1 MAETQRALL
10 AARISVDTDES
21 TSIPRQLEHLH
32 RWAQGLGHDVAGVVE
47 DRSVSGSV
55 DLPERPSMGPWLT
68 EEGREKWDVLAVTTQ
83 DRLSR
88 DDLHFMAFV
97 KNVLDWGKTLV
108 VLDDPSF
115 DISTETGRLIA
126 YAKATQAAAELR
138 KIRQRVSDARDYL
151 RRNGLFAGGHTPF
164 GYLYENSP
172 DGKHYVL
179 VPEAKY
185 AKVLKEI
192 SERVRTGVSTNQIAR
207 ELNASGLLT
216 WRDYL
221 RELRGK
227 DAKRRHGTALTKPKG
242 TNWSPNVVRNILK
255 NPSCAGF
262 LAYKGEPFEDDQGNL
277 VMASEYPILT
287 HAEWQATVTAIE
299 SRGQSNIRRTNETS
313 LLTGIARCG
322 NCGERIFCHRL
333 KKTLATGEV
342 KVYRHYSCMARSK
355 GMPCSNPARIPEDL
369 LNEIFENALLSR
381 LGELP
386 EVVKVTEPGEDH
398 TAELNQVTARLLR
411 LERDYENGRYDEPEK
426 EESYWRMHG
435 NLTKKQKDLKA
446 KPVRAAVTRYV
457 PTGLKWAQKWG
468 GMNTDARRDY
478 LTNRDVQVYVWKQAI
493 PKLAHGAVIS
503 LGDLKQLATAA
514 SLESDALV
522 GWQLS
527 GWNVPDHWTN
537 PELRDFPSG
546 LADTSVV
553 PEVIDQLHKKLLSAP
568 ESA

>member
-10 AARISVDTDES
+10 AARISVETDES

-32 RWAQGLGHDVAGVVE
+32 RWAQGLGYPVAGVVE

-68 EEGREKWDVLAVTTQ
+68 EEGRKKWDVLAVTTQ

-97 KNVLDWGKTLV
+97 KNVLDWGKTLI

-138 KIRQRVSDARDYL
+138 KIRQRVTDARDYL

-164 GYLYENSP
+164 GYLYEDSP

-185 AKVLKEI
+185 AKLLKEI
-192 SERVRTGVSTNQIAR
+192 SERVRAGVSTNQITR
-207 ELNASGLLT
+207 ELNAAGTLT

-227 DAKRRHGTALTKPKG
+227 DPKRRHGKALTEPKG
-242 TNWSPNVVRNILK
+242 TKWSASVVRNVLRH
-255 NPSCAGF
+255 PSCAGF
-262 LAYKGEPFEDDQGNL
+262 LAYEGEPFEDDQGNL
-277 VMASEYPILT
+277 VMATEYPILT
-287 HAEWQATVTAIE
+287 HAEWQATVAAIE
-299 SRGQSNIRRTNETS
+299 SRAQSRIRRTHEAS

-322 NCGERIFCHRL
+322 NCGARIFCHRL
-333 KKTLATGEV
+333 RKTLATGEV
-342 KVYRHYSCMARSK
+342 KIYRHYSCMARSK
-355 GMPCSNPARIPEDL
+355 GMLCSKPARMPEESLNQHFEEVL
-369 LNEIFENALLSR
+369 LDH

-386 EVVKVTEPGEDH
+386 EVVKVVEPGEDH
-398 TAELNQVTARLLR
+398 TAELDQVTARLLR
-411 LERDYENGRYDEPEK
+411 LEKDYENGRYDEPEK

-435 NLTKKQKDLKA
+435 NLTSKQKELKA
-446 KPVRAAVTRYV
+446 KPVRPAVTRYI
-457 PTGLKWAQKWG
+457 PTGLTWAQKWG

-478 LTNRDVQVYVWKQAI
+478 LTDKDVQVYVWKS
-493 PKLAHGAVIS
+493 AVLTTSPGVLIWF
-503 LGDLKQLATAA
+503 GDLKQLAIAA
-514 SLESDALV
+514 GLEFGDL
-522 GWQLS
+522 GDWLLS
-527 GWNVPDHWTN
+527 GWNVPAHWAQ
-537 PELRDFPSG
+537 PDLRDFPHPFE
-546 LADTSVV
+546 DMSVV
-553 PEVIDQLHKKLLSAP
+553 PEVVDQLHKKIAKAAVSP
-568 ESA
+568 

>member
-21 TSIPRQLEHLH
+21 TSIPRQLEKLH
-32 RWAQGLGHDVAGVVE
+32 TWAQGLGHDVAGVVE

-115 DISTETGRLIA
+115 DIATETGRLIA

-138 KIRQRVSDARDYL
+138 KIRQRVADARDYL

-164 GYLYENSP
+164 GYIYADSP
-172 DGKHYVL
+172 NGRHYVL
-179 VPEAKY
+179 VPEARY
-185 AKVLKEI
+185 AKLLKEI
-192 SERVRTGVSTNQIAR
+192 SERVRAGVSTNQVAR
-207 ELNASGLLT
+207 ELNAKGVLT

-227 DAKRRHGTALTKPKG
+227 DSRRRNGTALTEPKG
-242 TNWSPNVVRNILK
+242 TNWSPQVVQRILK
-255 NPSCAGF
+255 HPSCAGF
-262 LAYKGEPFEDDQGNL
+262 LAYKGEPYEDDQGNL
-277 VMASEYPILT
+277 VMATEYPILT
-287 HAEWQATVTAIE
+287 NAEWQATVAAIK
-299 SRGQSNIRRTNETS
+299 SRGVSDIQRTNQAS
-313 LLTGIARCG
+313 LLTGVARCG
-322 NCGERIFCHRL
+322 ECGARMFCHRL

-342 KVYRHYSCMARSK
+342 KTYRHYSCTARSK
-355 GMPCSNPARIPEDL
+355 GMPCAAPARIPEDL
-369 LNEIFENALLSR
+369 LNDVFEEALLSR

-398 TAELNQVTARLLR
+398 TAELDQVTARLLR
-411 LERDYENGRYDEPEK
+411 LEKDYENGRYDEPEK

-435 NLTKKQKDLKA
+435 NLTRKQKELKA
-446 KPVRAAVTRYV
+446 KPVRPAVTRYV
-457 PTGLKWAQKWG
+457 ETGLIWAQKWG
-468 GMNTDARRDY
+468 GMRTEQRRDY
-478 LTNRDVQVYVWKQAI
+478 LTGRDVRIYVWKQAI
-493 PKLAHGAVIS
+493 PNVAHGVVVS
-503 LGDLKQLATAA
+503 LGDLKQLAHAAGLDAA
-514 SLESDALV
+514 SVE
-522 GWQLS
+522 GWQMA
-527 GWNVPDHWTN
+527 GWNVPAHWTN
-537 PELRDFPSG
+537 PELREFI
-546 LADTSVV
+546 TEEV
-553 PEVIDQLHKKLLSAP
+553 PEVLKVQ
-568 ESA
+568 

>member
-21 TSIPRQLEHLH
+21 TSIPRQLEKLH
-32 RWAQGLGHDVAGVVE
+32 TWAQGLGHEVAGVVE

-68 EEGREKWDVLAVTTQ
+68 EEGREQWDVLAVTTQ

-126 YAKATQAAAELR
+126 YAKATQAAGELR
-138 KIRQRVSDARDYL
+138 KIRQRVADARDYL
-151 RRNGLFAGGHTPF
+151 RRNGLFAGGLTPF
-164 GYLYENSP
+164 GYVYEDSE

-185 AKVLKEI
+185 AKILKEI
-192 SERVRTGVSTNQIAR
+192 SERVRSGVSTNQIAR
-207 ELNASGLLT
+207 ELNAAGTLT

-227 DAKRRHGTALTKPKG
+227 DAKRRNGKALTEPKG
-242 TNWSPNVVRNILK
+242 TNWSPQVVQRILK
-255 NPSCAGF
+255 HPACAGF
-262 LAYKGEPFEDDQGNL
+262 LAYKGEPYEDDEGNP
-277 VMASEYPILT
+277 VMATEYPILSN
-287 HAEWQATVTAIE
+287 AEWQATVAAIK
-299 SRGQSNIRRTNETS
+299 SRGVSDIRRTNQAS
-313 LLTGIARCG
+313 LLTGVARCG
-322 NCGERIFCHRL
+322 SCGSRMFCHRL

-342 KVYRHYSCMARSK
+342 KVYRHYSCTARSK
-355 GMPCSNPARIPEDL
+355 GMPCSSPARIPEDL
-369 LNEIFENALLSR
+369 LNEVFEEALLSR

-398 TAELNQVTARLLR
+398 TAELDQVTARLLR
-411 LERDYENGRYDEPEK
+411 LEKDYENGRYDDPEK
-426 EESYWRMHG
+426 EESYWRTLG
-435 NLTKKQKDLKA
+435 NLTRKAKELKA
-446 KPVRAAVTRYV
+446 KPVRPAVTRYV
-457 PTGLKWAQKWG
+457 ETGLTWAQKWG

-478 LTNRDVQVYVWKQAI
+478 LTGRDVRVYVWKQAI
-493 PKLAHGAVIS
+493 NGLGHGAVVS
-503 LGDLKQLATAA
+503 LGDLKQLAQAAGLDAA
-514 SLESDALV
+514 SIE
-522 GWQLS
+522 GWQMT
-527 GWNVPDHWTN
+527 GWNVPAHWTD
-537 PELRDFPSG
+537 PDVREFI
-546 LADTSVV
+546 TEKV
-553 PEVIDQLHKKLLSAP
+553 PEVLKAQ
-568 ESA
+568 

>member
-21 TSIPRQLEHLH
+21 TSIPRQLEKLH
-32 RWAQGLGHDVAGVVE
+32 TWAQGLGHEVAGVVE

-126 YAKATQAAAELR
+126 YAKATQAAGELR
-138 KIRQRVSDARDYL
+138 KIRQRVADARDYL

-164 GYLYENSP
+164 GYIYADSP

-185 AKVLKEI
+185 AKLLKEI
-192 SERVRTGVSTNQIAR
+192 SERVRAGVSTNQVAR
-207 ELNASGLLT
+207 ELNAKGVLT

-227 DAKRRHGTALTKPKG
+227 DPRRRNGTALTNPKG
-242 TNWSPNVVRNILK
+242 TNWSPQVVQRILK
-255 NPSCAGF
+255 HPSCAGF
-262 LAYKGEPFEDDQGNL
+262 LAYKGEPYEDDEGNP
-277 VMASEYPILT
+277 VMATEYPILT
-287 HAEWQATVTAIE
+287 NAEWQATVVAIK
-299 SRGQSNIRRTNETS
+299 SRGVSDIRRTNQAS
-313 LLTGIARCG
+313 LLTGVARCG
-322 NCGERIFCHRL
+322 ECGARMFCHRL

-342 KVYRHYSCMARSK
+342 KTYRHYSCTSRSK
-355 GMPCSNPARIPEDL
+355 GMPCAAPARIPEDL
-369 LNEIFENALLSR
+369 LNEVFEEVLLSR

-398 TAELNQVTARLLR
+398 TAELDQVTARLLR
-411 LERDYENGRYDEPEK
+411 LEKDYENGRYDEPEK

-435 NLTKKQKDLKA
+435 NLTRKQKELKA
-446 KPVRAAVTRYV
+446 KPVRPSITRFV
-457 PTGLKWAQKWG
+457 ETGLTWAQKWG
-468 GMNTDARRDY
+468 GMRTEQRRDY
-478 LTNRDVQVYVWKQAI
+478 LTGRDVRVYVWKQAI
-493 PKLAHGAVIS
+493 PRLAHGVVVS
-503 LGDLKQLATAA
+503 LGDLKQLALAAGLDAA
-514 SLESDALV
+514 SVE
-522 GWQLS
+522 GWQMT
-527 GWNVPDHWTN
+527 GWNVPAHWTN
-537 PELRDFPSG
+537 PELKEFI
-546 LADTSVV
+546 TEEV
-553 PEVIDQLHKKLLSAP
+553 PDVLKTQ
-568 ESA
+568 

>member
-32 RWAQGLGHDVAGVVE
+32 TWAQGLSHPVAGVVE

-151 RRNGLFAGGHTPF
+151 RRNGLYAGGITPF
-164 GYLYENSP
+164 GYVYADSP

-179 VPEAKY
+179 VPETKY

-192 SERVRTGVSTNQIAR
+192 SERVRAGVSTNQIAR
-207 ELNASGLLT
+207 ELNAKGVLT
-216 WRDYL
+216 WRDHL
-221 RELRGK
+221 RVLRGK
-227 DAKRRHGTALTKPKG
+227 DPKRRNGNALTEPKG
-242 TNWSPNVVRNILK
+242 TKWTPRVVQNILYH
-255 NPSCAGF
+255 PACAGF
-262 LAYKGEPFEDDQGNL
+262 LAYKGEPYENDQGNL
-277 VMASEYPILT
+277 VMATEYPILT
-287 HAEWQATVTAIE
+287 NAEWQATVEAVK
-299 SRGQSNIRRTNETS
+299 SRGVSHVRRTNQAS

-322 NCGERIFCHRL
+322 ACGARMFCHRL

-342 KVYRHYSCMARSK
+342 KVYRHYSCTSRSK
-355 GMPCSNPARIPEDL
+355 AMPCASSARIPEDT
-369 LNEIFENALLSR
+369 LNEIFEGVLLDK
-381 LGELP
+381 LGSLP
-386 EVVKVTEPGEDH
+386 EVVQVTEPGEDH
-398 TAELNQVTARLLR
+398 TAALDQVTARLLR
-411 LERDYENGRYDEPEK
+411 LEKDYENGRYDDPEK

-435 NLTKKQKDLKA
+435 NLTRKTKELKA
-446 KPVRAAVTRYV
+446 KPVRPAVTRYV
-457 PTGLKWAQKWG
+457 ETGLTWAQKWG
-468 GMNTDARRDY
+468 GMRTEERRDY
-478 LTNRDVQVYVWKQAI
+478 LTGRDVRVYVWKSAL
-493 PKLAHGAVIS
+493 PNASHGVVVFF
-503 LGDLKQLATAA
+503 GDLKELALAAGLEAGSMEGFLAT
-514 SLESDALV
+514 
-522 GWQLS
+522 
-527 GWNVPDHWTN
+527 GWNVPAHWID

-546 LADTSVV
+546 IADTSDT
-553 PEVIDQLHKKLLSAP
+553 PEILRQLLPA
-568 ESA
+568 

>member
-1 MAETQRALL
+1 MAETHKALL

-21 TSIPRQLEHLH
+21 TSIPRQLEKLH
-32 RWAQGLGHDVAGVVE
+32 TWAQGLGHDVAGVVE

-115 DISTETGRLIA
+115 DIATETGRLIA

-138 KIRQRVSDARDYL
+138 KIRQRVADARDYL

-164 GYLYENSP
+164 GYIYADSP
-172 DGKHYVL
+172 DGRHYVL

-185 AKVLKEI
+185 AKLLKEI
-192 SERVRTGVSTNQIAR
+192 SERVRAGVSTNQVAR
-207 ELNASGLLT
+207 ELNAKGVLT

-227 DAKRRHGTALTKPKG
+227 DPRRRNGTALTEPKG
-242 TNWSPNVVRNILK
+242 TNWSPQVVQRILK
-255 NPSCAGF
+255 HPSCAGF
-262 LAYKGEPFEDDQGNL
+262 LAYKGEPYEDDQGNL
-277 VMASEYPILT
+277 VMATEYPILT
-287 HAEWQATVTAIE
+287 NAEWQATVAAIK
-299 SRGQSNIRRTNETS
+299 SRGVSDIRRTNQAS
-313 LLTGIARCG
+313 LLTGVARCG
-322 NCGERIFCHRL
+322 ECGARMFCHRL

-342 KVYRHYSCMARSK
+342 KTYRHYSCTARSK
-355 GMPCSNPARIPEDL
+355 GMPCSAPARIPEDL
-369 LNEIFENALLSR
+369 LNDVFEEALLSR

-398 TAELNQVTARLLR
+398 TAELDQVTARLLR
-411 LERDYENGRYDEPEK
+411 LEKDYENGRYDEPEK

-435 NLTKKQKDLKA
+435 NLTRKQKELKA
-446 KPVRAAVTRYV
+446 KPVRPAVTRYV
-457 PTGLKWAQKWG
+457 ETGLTWAQKWG
-468 GMNTDARRDY
+468 GMRTEQRRDY
-478 LTNRDVQVYVWKQAI
+478 LTGRDVRVYVWKQAI
-493 PKLAHGAVIS
+493 PGLAHGVVVS
-503 LGDLKQLATAA
+503 LGDLKQLAHAAGLDAA
-514 SLESDALV
+514 SVE
-522 GWQLS
+522 GWQMT
-527 GWNVPDHWTN
+527 GWNVPAHWTN
-537 PELRDFPSG
+537 PELREFI
-546 LADTSVV
+546 TEEV
-553 PEVIDQLHKKLLSAP
+553 PEVLKAQ
-568 ESA
+568 

>member
-21 TSIPRQLEHLH
+21 TSIPRQLEKLH
-32 RWAQGLGHDVAGVVE
+32 TWAQGLSYLVAGVVE

-68 EEGREKWDVLAVTTQ
+68 EEGREEWDVLAVTTQ

-126 YAKATQAAAELR
+126 YAKATQAAGELR
-138 KIRQRVSDARDYL
+138 KIRQRVADARDYL
-151 RRNGLFAGGHTPF
+151 RRNGLFAGGITPF
-164 GYLYENSP
+164 GYVYGDSP

-185 AKVLKEI
+185 AKLLQEI
-192 SERVRTGVSTNQIAR
+192 SGRVRAGVSTNQIAR
-207 ELNASGLLT
+207 ELNAKGILT

-227 DAKRRHGTALTKPKG
+227 DPKRRNGTALTEPKG
-242 TNWSPNVVRNILK
+242 TNWSPQVVQRILK
-255 NPSCAGF
+255 HPACAGF
-262 LAYKGEPFEDDQGNL
+262 LAFKGEPYEDDQGNP
-277 VMASEYPILT
+277 VMATEYPILT
-287 HAEWQATVTAIE
+287 NAEWQATVAAIK
-299 SRGQSNIRRTNETS
+299 SRGVSVIRRTDQAS
-313 LLTGIARCG
+313 LLTGVARCG
-322 NCGERIFCHRL
+322 VCGARMFCHRL

-342 KVYRHYSCMARSK
+342 KTYRHYSCTSRSK
-355 GMPCSNPARIPEDL
+355 GMPCSSPARIPEDL
-369 LNEIFENALLSR
+369 LNEVFEEALLSR

-398 TAELNQVTARLLR
+398 TAELEQVTARLIR
-411 LERDYENGRYDEPEK
+411 LEKDYENGRYDDPEK

-435 NLTKKQKDLKA
+435 NLTRRQKELKA
-446 KPVRAAVTRYV
+446 KPVRPAVTRFV
-457 PTGLKWAQKWG
+457 PTGLTWAQKWG
-468 GMNTDARRDY
+468 GMRTEERRDY
-478 LTNRDVQVYVWKQAI
+478 LTGRGVKVYVWKQAI
-493 PKLAHGAVIS
+493 PYVAHGAVVS
-503 LGDLKQLATAA
+503 LGDLKQLAQAAGLDAA
-514 SLESDALV
+514 SVE
-522 GWQLS
+522 GWQLT
-527 GWNVPDHWTN
+527 GWNVPAHWTD
-537 PELRDFPSG
+537 PELREFPG
-546 LADTSVV
+546 VTLEPV
-553 PEVIDQLHKKLLSAP
+553 PAFLKEL
-568 ESA
+568 ESTR

>member
-21 TSIPRQLEHLH
+21 TSIPRQLEHLQT
-32 RWAQGLGHDVAGVVE
+32 WAQGLGHETAGVVE

-151 RRNGLFAGGHTPF
+151 RRNGLYAGGITPF
-164 GYLYENSP
+164 GYVYTDSP
-172 DGKHYVL
+172 DGRHYVL
-179 VPEAKY
+179 VPETKY
-185 AKVLKEI
+185 AKLLKEI
-192 SERVRTGVSTNQIAR
+192 SERVRSGVSTNQIAR
-207 ELNASGLLT
+207 ELNAKGVLT

-221 RELRGK
+221 RVLRGK
-227 DAKRRHGTALTKPKG
+227 DSKRRNGSALTVPKG
-242 TNWSPNVVRNILK
+242 TNWSPQVVQRILK
-255 NPSCAGF
+255 NPACAGF
-262 LAYKGEPFEDDQGNL
+262 LAYQGEPYEDDQGNL
-277 VMASEYPILT
+277 VMATEYPILT
-287 HAEWQATVTAIE
+287 HAEWQATVAAVV
-299 SRGQSNIRRTNETS
+299 SRGQSNIRRTNQAS
-313 LLTGIARCG
+313 LLTGVARCG
-322 NCGERIFCHRL
+322 NCGSRIFCHRL

-342 KVYRHYSCMARSK
+342 KVYRHYSCTARSK
-355 GMPCSNPARIPEDL
+355 GMPCAAPARIPEDL
-369 LNEIFENALLSR
+369 LNEIFEGVLSDR

-398 TAELNQVTARLLR
+398 TAELDQVTSRLFR
-411 LERDYENGRYDEPEK
+411 LERDYENGRYDDPEK

-435 NLTKKQKDLKA
+435 NLTRKTKELKA
-446 KPVRAAVTRYV
+446 KPVRPAVTRYV
-457 PTGLKWAQKWG
+457 ETGLTWAQKWG
-468 GMNTDARRDY
+468 GMRTEERRDF
-478 LTNRDVQVYVWKQAI
+478 LTSQDVRVYVWKSAI
-493 PKLAHGAVIS
+493 LNLGHGAVVF
-503 LGDLKQLATAA
+503 LGDLQELALAA
-514 SLESDALV
+514 GLQADSVEGWSLH
-522 GWQLS
+522 
-527 GWNVPDHWTN
+527 GWNVPAHWTN
-537 PELRDFPSG
+537 PRLRDFPSRVT
-546 LADTSVV
+546 DTSVV
-553 PEVIDQLHKKLLSAP
+553 PEIIDQLHQKLLSAP
-568 ESA
+568 ESV

>member
-21 TSIPRQLEHLH
+21 TSIPRQLEKLH
-32 RWAQGLGHDVAGVVE
+32 TWAQGLGHEVAGVVE

-115 DISTETGRLIA
+115 DIATETGRLIA

-138 KIRQRVSDARDYL
+138 KIRQRVADARDYL

-164 GYLYENSP
+164 GYIYADSP
-172 DGKHYVL
+172 DGRHYVL
-179 VPEAKY
+179 MPEAKY
-185 AKVLKEI
+185 AKLLKEI
-192 SERVRTGVSTNQIAR
+192 SERVRAGVSTNQVAR
-207 ELNASGLLT
+207 ELNAKGVLT

-227 DAKRRHGTALTKPKG
+227 DPRRRNGTALTEPKG
-242 TNWSPNVVRNILK
+242 TNWSPQVVQRILK
-255 NPSCAGF
+255 HPSCAGF
-262 LAYKGEPFEDDQGNL
+262 LAYKGEPYEDDQGNL
-277 VMASEYPILT
+277 VMATEYPILT
-287 HAEWQATVTAIE
+287 NAEWQATVAAIK
-299 SRGQSNIRRTNETS
+299 SRGVSDIRRTNQAS
-313 LLTGIARCG
+313 LLTGVARCG
-322 NCGERIFCHRL
+322 ECGARMFCHRL

-342 KVYRHYSCMARSK
+342 KTYRHYSCTARSK
-355 GMPCSNPARIPEDL
+355 GMPCSSPARIPEDL
-369 LNEIFENALLSR
+369 LNDVFEEALLSR

-398 TAELNQVTARLLR
+398 TAELDQVTARLLR
-411 LERDYENGRYDEPEK
+411 LEKDYENGRYDEPEK

-435 NLTKKQKDLKA
+435 NLTRKQKELKA
-446 KPVRAAVTRYV
+446 KPVRPAVTRYV
-457 PTGLKWAQKWG
+457 ETGLTWAQKWG
-468 GMNTDARRDY
+468 GMRTEQRRDY
-478 LTNRDVQVYVWKQAI
+478 LTGRDVRVYVWKQAI
-493 PKLAHGAVIS
+493 PNVAHGVVVS
-503 LGDLKQLATAA
+503 LGDLKQLAHAAGLDAA
-514 SLESDALV
+514 SVE
-522 GWQLS
+522 GWQMT
-527 GWNVPDHWTN
+527 GWNVPAHWTN
-537 PELRDFPSG
+537 PELREFV
-546 LADTSVV
+546 TEEV
-553 PEVIDQLHKKLLSAP
+553 PEVLKVQ
-568 ESA
+568 

>member
-21 TSIPRQLEHLH
+21 TSIPRQLEKL
-32 RWAQGLGHDVAGVVE
+32 RTWAQGLGHAVAGVVE

-68 EEGREKWDVLAVTTQ
+68 EEGREKWDVLAITTQ

-138 KIRQRVSDARDYL
+138 KIKQRVADARDYL
-151 RRNGLFAGGHTPF
+151 RRNGLFAGGTTPF
-164 GYLYENSP
+164 GYLHADSP

-185 AKVLKEI
+185 AKLLKEI
-192 SERVRTGVSTNQIAR
+192 SERVRAGVSTNQVAR
-207 ELNASGLLT
+207 ELNAKGVLT

-227 DAKRRHGTALTKPKG
+227 DPRRRNGTALTEPKG
-242 TNWSPNVVRNILK
+242 TNWSPQVVQRILK
-255 NPSCAGF
+255 HPACAGF
-262 LAYKGEPFEDDQGNL
+262 LAYKGVPYEDDEGDP
-277 VMASEYPILT
+277 VMATEYPILT
-287 HAEWQATVTAIE
+287 NAEWQATVAAIK
-299 SRGQSNIRRTNETS
+299 SRGVSDIRRTDQAS
-313 LLTGIARCG
+313 LLTGVARCG
-322 NCGERIFCHRL
+322 ECGARMFCHRL

-342 KVYRHYSCMARSK
+342 KTYRHYSCTSRSK
-355 GMPCSNPARIPEDL
+355 GMPCSAPARIPEDL
-369 LNEIFENALLSR
+369 LNEVFEEALLSR

-398 TAELNQVTARLLR
+398 TAELDQVTVRLLR
-411 LERDYENGRYDEPEK
+411 LEKDYENGRYDEPEK

-435 NLTKKQKDLKA
+435 NLTRKQKELRA
-446 KPVRAAVTRYV
+446 KPVRPAITRFV
-457 PTGLKWAQKWG
+457 ETGLTWAQKWG
-468 GMNTDARRDY
+468 GMRIEQRRDY
-478 LTNRDVQVYVWKQAI
+478 LTGKDVRVYIWKQVI
-493 PKLAHGAVIS
+493 PGLAHGAVFS
-503 LGDLKQLATAA
+503 LGDLKQLAYAAGLDAA
-514 SLESDALV
+514 SVE
-522 GWQLS
+522 GWWMT
-527 GWNVPDHWTN
+527 GWNVPAHWTN
-537 PELRDFPSG
+537 PELRESI
-546 LADTSVV
+546 AEEV
-553 PEVIDQLHKKLLSAP
+553 PDVLKAR
-568 ESA
+568 

>member
-21 TSIPRQLEHLH
+21 TSIPRQLEKLH
-32 RWAQGLGHDVAGVVE
+32 TWAQRLGHEVAGVVE

-115 DISTETGRLIA
+115 DIATETGRLIA

-138 KIRQRVSDARDYL
+138 KIRQRVADARDYL
-151 RRNGLFAGGHTPF
+151 RRNGLFAGGTTPF
-164 GYLYENSP
+164 GYLYADSP
-172 DGKHYVL
+172 DGRHYVL

-185 AKVLKEI
+185 AKLLKEI
-192 SERVRTGVSTNQIAR
+192 SERVRAGVSTNQVAR
-207 ELNASGLLT
+207 ELNDKGVLT

-227 DAKRRHGTALTKPKG
+227 DPRRRNGTALTEPKG
-242 TNWSPNVVRNILK
+242 TNWSPQVVQRILK
-255 NPSCAGF
+255 HPACAGF
-262 LAYKGEPFEDDQGNL
+262 LAYKGEPYEDDQGNL
-277 VMASEYPILT
+277 VMATEYPILT
-287 HAEWQATVTAIE
+287 NTEWQATVAAIK
-299 SRGQSNIRRTNETS
+299 SRGVSDIRRTNQAS
-313 LLTGIARCG
+313 LLTGVARCG
-322 NCGERIFCHRL
+322 ECGARMFCHRL

-342 KVYRHYSCMARSK
+342 KTYRHYSCTARSK
-355 GMPCSNPARIPEDL
+355 GMPCSSPARIPEDL
-369 LNEIFENALLSR
+369 LNDVFEEALLSR

-398 TAELNQVTARLLR
+398 TAELDQVTARLLR
-411 LERDYENGRYDEPEK
+411 LEKDYENGRYDEPEK

-435 NLTKKQKDLKA
+435 NLTRKQKELKA
-446 KPVRAAVTRYV
+446 KPVRPAVTRYV
-457 PTGLKWAQKWG
+457 ETGLTWAQKWG
-468 GMNTDARRDY
+468 GMRTEQRRDY
-478 LTNRDVQVYVWKQAI
+478 LTGRDVRVYVWKQAI
-493 PKLAHGAVIS
+493 PNVAHGVVVS
-503 LGDLKQLATAA
+503 LGDLKQLAHAAGLDAA
-514 SLESDALV
+514 SVE
-522 GWQLS
+522 GWQMT
-527 GWNVPDHWTN
+527 GWNVPAHWTN
-537 PELRDFPSG
+537 PELREFI
-546 LADTSVV
+546 TEEV
-553 PEVIDQLHKKLLSAP
+553 PELLK
-568 ESA
+568 